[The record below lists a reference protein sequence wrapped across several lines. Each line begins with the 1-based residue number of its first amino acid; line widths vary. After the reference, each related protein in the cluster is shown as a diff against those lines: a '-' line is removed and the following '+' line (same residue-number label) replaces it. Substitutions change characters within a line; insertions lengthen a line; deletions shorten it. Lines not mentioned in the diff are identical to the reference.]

1 MSRILNQQL
10 QQYRF
15 QMVEVVKDLHQM
27 AIDINNTSLSEMV
40 SDLRNRIHEPFMFV
54 IVGEVKVGK
63 SSFVNALLE
72 TDKEV
77 TKVAPDPCTDTIQQI
92 LYGKKEQTLVINPYL
107 KKIFYPVD
115 ILKEIAIVDTP
126 GTNTIIEHHQE
137 ITERFI
143 PGSDLIVFVFEAKN
157 PYRQSAWDFF
167 DYIHK
172 DWQKKVIF
180 ILQQKDLMK
189 ADDLKTNINGVI
201 KQAEK
206 KGISNPNVFAVS
218 AMQEQEGDENS
229 GFQAVRAFIRDN
241 ITGGQAPVLK
251 LTNNLETAQNVS
263 KRIASGLE
271 ILSEQYQADLA
282 FRNDITETL
291 NEQAAKSQKQVDI
304 LVANMSDSYD
314 NITLKTEK
322 KLREGLGFFTLL
334 RRTFAAVFSKKESSK
349 AWLDEIA
356 KNLETDLNTSLT
368 EKLNNGVGDIADN
381 IQQMLKIIDMKIRN
395 SKTVLKDNQHIFTDL
410 SERRANVLRDLQ
422 NEFSAFINKSEN
434 FADASMF
441 PEEDNFSPN
450 IATGSGLAAIGVILA
465 AVTQGMVFDITGG
478 VLTVIGLAISSF
490 TVSSKR
496 KQLFEDYNEA
506 ITKGKTALQTDITH
520 RLNDYINTIK
530 EKIDRNFDDFD
541 ALLEIE
547 KRQVTEYSNRFENVQ
562 GRLEALKK
570 ALEAS

>member
-27 AIDINNTSLSEMV
+27 AIDINNASLSEMV
-40 SDLRNRIHEPFMFV
+40 SELRNRIHEPFMFV

-72 TDKEV
+72 ADKEV

-92 LYGKKEQTLVINPYL
+92 LYGKEEQTVVINPYL
-107 KKIFYPVD
+107 KKIFYPVE

-157 PYRQSAWDFF
+157 PYRQSAWEFF

-189 ADDLKTNINGVI
+189 PADLETNINGVI
-201 KQAEK
+201 KQAKK

-218 AMQEQEGDENS
+218 AMQEQEGNENS
-229 GFQAVRAFIRDN
+229 GFKVVRGFIREN

-251 LTNNLETAQNVS
+251 LKNNLETAQNVS
-263 KRIASGLE
+263 KRISSGLE
-271 ILSEQYQADLA
+271 ILSEQYEADFA
-282 FRNDITETL
+282 FRKDITETL
-291 NEQAAKSQKQVDI
+291 DEQATKSKKQVDV
-304 LVANMSDSYD
+304 LVENMTDSYD

-322 KLREGLGFFTLL
+322 KLQEGLGFFTLL
-334 RRTFAAVFSKKESSK
+334 RRTFASIFSKKESSK
-349 AWLDEIA
+349 AWLDEVA
-356 KNLETDLNTSLT
+356 KNLETELNTSLT

-381 IQQMLKIIDMKIRN
+381 IQQMVKIIDLKIRN

-410 SERRANVLRDLQ
+410 SERRTNVLRDLQ

-465 AVTQGMVFDITGG
+465 TVTQGMVFDITGG

-496 KQLFEDYNEA
+496 KQLFEEYNEA
-506 ITKGKTALQTDITH
+506 ITKGKEALQTDISH

-547 KRQVTEYSNRFENVQ
+547 ERQVKQYTDRFEDIK
-562 GRLEALKK
+562 GRIEELEKVLK
-570 ALEAS
+570 

>member
-1 MSRILNQQL
+1 MSRVLNQKL

-27 AIDINNTSLSEMV
+27 AIDIDNASLSEMV

-92 LYGKKEQTLVINPYL
+92 LYGEVEQTVVINPYL
-107 KKIFYPVD
+107 KKIFYPVE

-157 PYRQSAWDFF
+157 PYRQSAWEFF

-180 ILQQKDLMK
+180 ILQQKDLMRGT
-189 ADDLKTNINGVI
+189 DLETNIQGVI

-206 KGISNPNVFAVS
+206 KGIANPNVFAVS
-218 AMQEQEGDENS
+218 AIEEQENKPES
-229 GFQAVRAFIRDN
+229 GFAAVRGFIRDN
-241 ITGGQAPVLK
+241 ITGGKAPILK
-251 LTNNLETAQNVS
+251 LKNNLETAQNVS

-271 ILSEQYQADLA
+271 VLAEQYHADLT
-282 FRNDITETL
+282 FRTDITETL
-291 NEQAAKSQKQVDI
+291 NEQEAKSKKQVDI
-304 LVANMSDSYD
+304 LVENMINTYD
-314 NITLKTEK
+314 AISMRTEK
-322 KLREGLGFFTLL
+322 ELQEGLGFLTLL
-334 RRTFAAVFSKKESSK
+334 RRTVMSVFSKKESSK
-349 AWLDEIA
+349 AWLDDIA
-356 KNLETDLNTSLT
+356 KRLETDLNNSLT
-368 EKLNNGVGDIADN
+368 EKLKTGVDDIADN
-381 IQQMLKIIDMKIRN
+381 IQQMVKIIDLKIRN
-395 SKTVLKDNQHIFTDL
+395 SKTVLRDNQHIFIDL
-410 SERRANVLRDLQ
+410 SERRTNILKDLQ
-422 NEFSAFINKSEN
+422 TEFAAFINHSEN
-434 FADASMF
+434 FLDPTMF
-441 PEEDNFSPN
+441 PEKDNFSPN

-465 AVTQGMVFDITGG
+465 ALTQTIALDITGG

-496 KQLFEDYNEA
+496 KELFVEYNAA
-506 ITKGKTALQTDITH
+506 IAKGKEALTVDITH
-520 RLNDYINTIK
+520 RLNDYIATIK
-530 EKIDRNFDDFD
+530 EKVNRNFEDFD

-547 KRQVTEYSNRFENVQ
+547 ERKVTQYSAKFEGIQ
-562 GRLEALKK
+562 GRIG
-570 ALEAS
+570 ALERELKS

>member
-1 MSRILNQQL
+1 MSRILNQKL

-27 AIDINNTSLSEMV
+27 TIDIDNASLSEMV

-92 LYGKKEQTLVINPYL
+92 LYGETEQTVVINPYL
-107 KKIFYPVD
+107 KKIFYPVE

-157 PYRQSAWDFF
+157 PYRQSAWEFF

-180 ILQQKDLMK
+180 ILQQKDLMRG
-189 ADDLKTNINGVI
+189 DDLETNVKGVI

-206 KGISNPNVFAVS
+206 KGVANPNVFAVS
-218 AMQEQEGDENS
+218 AMDEQEHKPDS
-229 GFQAVRAFIRDN
+229 GFVAVRTFIRDN
-241 ITGGQAPVLK
+241 ITGGKAPLLK
-251 LTNNLETAQNVS
+251 LKNNLKTAQNVS

-271 ILSEQYQADLA
+271 VLSEQYQMDLA
-282 FRNDITETL
+282 FRIDITETL
-291 NEQAAKSQKQVDI
+291 NEQEAKSKKQVDI
-304 LVANMSDSYD
+304 LVENMIDTYDS
-314 NITLKTEK
+314 ISMRTEK
-322 KLREGLGFFTLL
+322 ELREGLGFFTLL
-334 RRTFAAVFSKKESSK
+334 RRTVASVFSKKESSK
-349 AWLDEIA
+349 AWLDDISTR
-356 KNLETDLNTSLT
+356 LETDLNTALT
-368 EKLNNGVGDIADN
+368 EKLKNGVGDIADN
-381 IQQMLKIIDMKIRN
+381 IQQMVKIIDLKIRN
-395 SKTVLKDNQHIFTDL
+395 SKTVLKDNEHIFSDL

-422 NEFSAFINKSEN
+422 SEFAAFINHSEN
-434 FADASMF
+434 FLGSSMF
-441 PEEDNFSPN
+441 PEKDNFSPN
-450 IATGSGLAAIGVILA
+450 IATGGGLAAIGVILA

-478 VLTVIGLAISSF
+478 VLTVIGLAVSSF

-496 KQLFEDYNEA
+496 KELFEEYEA
-506 ITKGKTALQTDITH
+506 AISKGKVALSTDITH
-520 RLNDYINTIK
+520 RLNDYIVTIK
-530 EKIDRNFDDFD
+530 DKTDRNFEDFD

-547 KRQVTEYSNRFENVQ
+547 ERKVTQYSDKFEDIQ
-562 GRLEALKK
+562 GRIDELAEALK
-570 ALEAS
+570 S

>member
-1 MSRILNQQL
+1 MSRILNQKL

-27 AIDINNTSLSEMV
+27 TIDIDNASLSEMV

-72 TDKEV
+72 SDKEV

-92 LYGKKEQTLVINPYL
+92 LYGETEQTVVINPYL
-107 KKIFYPVD
+107 KKIFYPVE

-157 PYRQSAWDFF
+157 PYRQSAWEFF

-180 ILQQKDLMK
+180 ILQQKDLMRG
-189 ADDLKTNINGVI
+189 DDLETNVKGVI

-206 KGISNPNVFAVS
+206 KGVANPNVFAVS
-218 AMQEQEGDENS
+218 AMDEQEHKPDS
-229 GFQAVRAFIRDN
+229 GFVAVRTFIRDN
-241 ITGGQAPVLK
+241 ITGGKAPLLK
-251 LTNNLETAQNVS
+251 LKNNLKTAQNVS

-271 ILSEQYQADLA
+271 VLSEQYQMDLA
-282 FRNDITETL
+282 FRIDITETL
-291 NEQAAKSQKQVDI
+291 NEQEAKSKKQVDI
-304 LVANMSDSYD
+304 LVENMIDTYDS
-314 NITLKTEK
+314 ISMRTEK
-322 KLREGLGFFTLL
+322 ELREGLGFFTLL
-334 RRTFAAVFSKKESSK
+334 RRTVASVFSKKESSK
-349 AWLDEIA
+349 AWLDDISTR
-356 KNLETDLNTSLT
+356 LETDLNTALT
-368 EKLNNGVGDIADN
+368 EKLKNGVGDIADN
-381 IQQMLKIIDMKIRN
+381 IQQMVKIIDLKIRN
-395 SKTVLKDNQHIFTDL
+395 SKTVLKDNEHIFSDL

-422 NEFSAFINKSEN
+422 SEFAAFINHSEN
-434 FADASMF
+434 FLDSSMF
-441 PEEDNFSPN
+441 PEKDNFSPN
-450 IATGSGLAAIGVILA
+450 IATGGGLAAIGVILA

-478 VLTVIGLAISSF
+478 VLTVIGLAVSSF

-496 KQLFEDYNEA
+496 KELFEEYEA
-506 ITKGKTALQTDITH
+506 AISKGKVALSTDITH
-520 RLNDYINTIK
+520 RLNDYIVTIK
-530 EKIDRNFDDFD
+530 DKTDRNFEDFD
-541 ALLEIE
+541 ALLGIE
-547 KRQVTEYSNRFENVQ
+547 ERKVTQYSDKFEDIQ
-562 GRLEALKK
+562 GRIDELAEALK
-570 ALEAS
+570 S

>member
-1 MSRILNQQL
+1 MSRILNQKL

-27 AIDINNTSLSEMV
+27 AIDIDNASLSEMV

-92 LYGKKEQTLVINPYL
+92 LYGEVEQTVVINPFL
-107 KKIFYPVD
+107 KKIFYPVE

-157 PYRQSAWDFF
+157 PYRQSAWEFF

-180 ILQQKDLMK
+180 ILQQKDLMRGT
-189 ADDLKTNINGVI
+189 DLETNIQGVI
-201 KQAEK
+201 KQAQK

-218 AMQEQEGDENS
+218 AIEEQEHNPES
-229 GFQAVRAFIRDN
+229 GFTAVRGFIRDN
-241 ITGGQAPVLK
+241 ITGGKAPLLK
-251 LTNNLETAQNVS
+251 LKNNLETAQNVS

-271 ILSEQYQADLA
+271 VLAEQYQADLV
-282 FRNDITETL
+282 FRTDITETL
-291 NEQAAKSQKQVDI
+291 NEQEAKSKKQVDF
-304 LVANMSDSYD
+304 LVEKMIDTYSAISMR
-314 NITLKTEK
+314 TEK
-322 KLREGLGFFTLL
+322 ELQEGLGFFTLL
-334 RRTFAAVFSKKESSK
+334 RRTVMSVFSKKESSK
-349 AWLDEIA
+349 AWLDDIA
-356 KNLETDLNTSLT
+356 KRLETDLNASLT
-368 EKLNNGVGDIADN
+368 EKLNTGVNDIADN
-381 IQQMLKIIDMKIRN
+381 IQQMVKIIDLKIRN
-395 SKTVLKDNQHIFTDL
+395 SKTVLRDNQHIFTDL
-410 SERRANVLRDLQ
+410 SERRTNVLKDLQ
-422 NEFSAFINKSEN
+422 TEFAAFINHSEN
-434 FADASMF
+434 FLDPTMF
-441 PEEDNFSPN
+441 PEKDDFSPN

-496 KQLFEDYNEA
+496 KELFVEYNTA
-506 ITKGKTALQTDITH
+506 IAKGKEALTVDITH
-520 RLNDYINTIK
+520 RLNDYITTIK
-530 EKIDRNFDDFD
+530 EKVNRNFDDFD

-547 KRQVTEYSNRFENVQ
+547 ERKVTQYSEKFEGIQ
-562 GRLEALKK
+562 GRIRELEAELK
-570 ALEAS
+570 A

>member
-1 MSRILNQQL
+1 MSRILNQKL

-27 AIDINNTSLSEMV
+27 TIDIDNTSLSEMV

-92 LYGKKEQTLVINPYL
+92 LYGEVEQTVVINPYL
-107 KKIFYPVD
+107 KKIFYPVE

-157 PYRQSAWDFF
+157 PYRQSAWEFF

-180 ILQQKDLMK
+180 ILQQKDLMRG
-189 ADDLKTNINGVI
+189 DDLETNIKGVI

-206 KGISNPNVFAVS
+206 KGIVNPNVFAVS
-218 AMQEQEGDENS
+218 AMDEQEHKADS
-229 GFQAVRAFIRDN
+229 GFTAVRTFIRDN
-241 ITGGQAPVLK
+241 ITGGKAPLLK
-251 LTNNLETAQNVS
+251 LKNNLETAQNVS

-271 ILSEQYQADLA
+271 ILAEQYQMDLA
-282 FRNDITETL
+282 FRTDITETL
-291 NEQAAKSQKQVDI
+291 NEQEAKSKKQVDI
-304 LVANMSDSYD
+304 LVENMIDTYTSISMR
-314 NITLKTEK
+314 TEK
-322 KLREGLGFFTLL
+322 ELREGLGFFTLL
-334 RRTFAAVFSKKESSK
+334 RRTVMSVFSKKESSK
-349 AWLDEIA
+349 AWLDDIA
-356 KNLETDLNTSLT
+356 KRLETDLNTALT
-368 EKLNNGVGDIADN
+368 EKLTNGVDDIADN
-381 IQQMLKIIDMKIRN
+381 IQQMVKIIDLKIRN
-395 SKTVLKDNQHIFTDL
+395 SKTVLKDNQHIFIDL

-422 NEFSAFINKSEN
+422 SEFAAFINHSEN
-434 FADASMF
+434 FLDPMMF
-441 PEEDNFSPN
+441 PEKDNFSPN

-496 KQLFEDYNEA
+496 KELFEEYEAA
-506 ITKGKTALQTDITH
+506 ITKGKVALSTDITH
-520 RLNDYINTIK
+520 RLNDYISTIK
-530 EKIDRNFDDFD
+530 QKTNRNFEDFD

-547 KRQVTEYSNRFENVQ
+547 ERKVTQYSDKFEGIQ
-562 GRLEALKK
+562 ERIEELAEALK
-570 ALEAS
+570 

>member
-1 MSRILNQQL
+1 MSRILNQKL

-27 AIDINNTSLSEMV
+27 TIDIDNASLSEMV

-72 TDKEV
+72 SDKEV

-92 LYGKKEQTLVINPYL
+92 LYGETEQTVVINPYL
-107 KKIFYPVD
+107 KKIFYPVE

-157 PYRQSAWDFF
+157 PYRQSAWEFF

-180 ILQQKDLMK
+180 ILQQKDLMRG
-189 ADDLKTNINGVI
+189 DDLETNVKGVI

-206 KGISNPNVFAVS
+206 KGVANPNVFAVS
-218 AMQEQEGDENS
+218 AMDEQEHKPDS
-229 GFQAVRAFIRDN
+229 GFVAVRTFIRDN
-241 ITGGQAPVLK
+241 ITGGKAPLLK
-251 LTNNLETAQNVS
+251 LKNNLKTAQNVS

-271 ILSEQYQADLA
+271 VLSEQYQMDLA
-282 FRNDITETL
+282 FRTDITETL
-291 NEQAAKSQKQVDI
+291 NEQEAKSKKQVDI
-304 LVANMSDSYD
+304 LVENMIDTYDS
-314 NITLKTEK
+314 ISMRTEK
-322 KLREGLGFFTLL
+322 ELREGLGFFTLL
-334 RRTFAAVFSKKESSK
+334 RRTVASVFSKKESSK
-349 AWLDEIA
+349 AWLDDISTR
-356 KNLETDLNTSLT
+356 LETDLNTALT
-368 EKLNNGVGDIADN
+368 EKLKNGVGDIADN
-381 IQQMLKIIDMKIRN
+381 IQQMVKIIDLKIRN
-395 SKTVLKDNQHIFTDL
+395 SKTVLKDNEHIFSDL

-422 NEFSAFINKSEN
+422 SEFAAFINHSEN
-434 FADASMF
+434 FLDSSMF
-441 PEEDNFSPN
+441 PEKDNFSPN
-450 IATGSGLAAIGVILA
+450 IATGGGLAAIGVILA

-478 VLTVIGLAISSF
+478 VLTVIGLAVSSF

-496 KQLFEDYNEA
+496 KELFEEYEA
-506 ITKGKTALQTDITH
+506 AISKGKVALSTDITH
-520 RLNDYINTIK
+520 RLNDYIVTIK
-530 EKIDRNFDDFD
+530 DKTDRNFEDFD

-547 KRQVTEYSNRFENVQ
+547 ERKVTQYSDKFEDIQ
-562 GRLEALKK
+562 GRIDELAEALK
-570 ALEAS
+570 S

>member
-1 MSRILNQQL
+1 MSRILNQKL

-27 AIDINNTSLSEMV
+27 TIDIDNASLSEMV

-72 TDKEV
+72 SDKEV

-92 LYGKKEQTLVINPYL
+92 LYGETEQTVVINPYL
-107 KKIFYPVD
+107 KKIFYPVE

-157 PYRQSAWDFF
+157 PYRQSAWEFF

-180 ILQQKDLMK
+180 ILQQKDLMRG
-189 ADDLKTNINGVI
+189 DDLETNVKGVI

-206 KGISNPNVFAVS
+206 KGVANPNVFAVS
-218 AMQEQEGDENS
+218 AMDEQEHKPDS
-229 GFQAVRAFIRDN
+229 GFVAVRTFIRDN
-241 ITGGQAPVLK
+241 ITGGKAPLLK
-251 LTNNLETAQNVS
+251 LKNNLKTAQNVS

-271 ILSEQYQADLA
+271 VLSEQYQMDLA
-282 FRNDITETL
+282 FRTDITETL
-291 NEQAAKSQKQVDI
+291 NEQEAKSKKQVDI
-304 LVANMSDSYD
+304 LVENMIDTYDS
-314 NITLKTEK
+314 ISMRTEK
-322 KLREGLGFFTLL
+322 ELREGLGFFTLL
-334 RRTFAAVFSKKESSK
+334 RRTVASVFSKKESSK
-349 AWLDEIA
+349 AWLDDISTR
-356 KNLETDLNTSLT
+356 LEMDLNTALT
-368 EKLNNGVGDIADN
+368 EKLKNGVGDIADN
-381 IQQMLKIIDMKIRN
+381 IQQMVKIIDLKIRN
-395 SKTVLKDNQHIFTDL
+395 SKTVLKDNEHIFSDL

-422 NEFSAFINKSEN
+422 SEFAAFINHSEN
-434 FADASMF
+434 FLDSSMF
-441 PEEDNFSPN
+441 PEKDNFSPN
-450 IATGSGLAAIGVILA
+450 IATGGGLAAIGVILA

-478 VLTVIGLAISSF
+478 VLTVIGLAVSSF

-496 KQLFEDYNEA
+496 KELFEEYEA
-506 ITKGKTALQTDITH
+506 AISKGKVALSTDITH
-520 RLNDYINTIK
+520 RLNDYIVTIK
-530 EKIDRNFDDFD
+530 DKTDRNFEDFD

-547 KRQVTEYSNRFENVQ
+547 ERKVTQYSDKFEDIQ
-562 GRLEALKK
+562 GRIDELAEALK
-570 ALEAS
+570 S

>member
-1 MSRILNQQL
+1 MSRILNQKL

-27 AIDINNTSLSEMV
+27 TIDIDNTSLSEMV

-92 LYGKKEQTLVINPYL
+92 LYGEVEQTVVINPYL
-107 KKIFYPVD
+107 KKIFYPVE

-157 PYRQSAWDFF
+157 PYRQSAWEFF

-180 ILQQKDLMK
+180 ILQQKDLMRGT
-189 ADDLKTNINGVI
+189 DLETNINGVI

-206 KGISNPNVFAVS
+206 KGIVNPNVFAVS
-218 AMQEQEGDENS
+218 AMDEQEHKADS
-229 GFQAVRAFIRDN
+229 GFTAVRTFIRDN
-241 ITGGQAPVLK
+241 ITGGKAPLLK
-251 LTNNLETAQNVS
+251 LKNNLETAQNVS

-271 ILSEQYQADLA
+271 ILAEQYQMDLA
-282 FRNDITETL
+282 FRTDITETL
-291 NEQAAKSQKQVDI
+291 NEQEAKSKKQVDI
-304 LVANMSDSYD
+304 LVENMIDTYTSISMR
-314 NITLKTEK
+314 TEK
-322 KLREGLGFFTLL
+322 ELREGLGFFTLL
-334 RRTFAAVFSKKESSK
+334 RRTVMSVFSKKESSK
-349 AWLDEIA
+349 AWLDDIA
-356 KNLETDLNTSLT
+356 KRLETDLNTALT
-368 EKLNNGVGDIADN
+368 EKLTNGVDDIADN
-381 IQQMLKIIDMKIRN
+381 IQQMVKIIDLKIRN
-395 SKTVLKDNQHIFTDL
+395 SKTVLKDNQHIFIDL

-422 NEFSAFINKSEN
+422 SEFAAFINHSEN
-434 FADASMF
+434 FLDPMMF
-441 PEEDNFSPN
+441 PEKDNFSPN

-496 KQLFEDYNEA
+496 KELFEEYEAA
-506 ITKGKTALQTDITH
+506 ITKGKVALSTDITH
-520 RLNDYINTIK
+520 RLNDYISTIK
-530 EKIDRNFDDFD
+530 QKTNRNFEDFD

-547 KRQVTEYSNRFENVQ
+547 ERKVTQYSDKFEGIQ
-562 GRLEALKK
+562 ERIEELAEALK
-570 ALEAS
+570 

>member
-1 MSRILNQQL
+1 MSRVLNQKL

-27 AIDINNTSLSEMV
+27 AIDIDNASLSEMV

-92 LYGKKEQTLVINPYL
+92 LYGEVEQTVVINPYL
-107 KKIFYPVD
+107 KKIFYPVE

-157 PYRQSAWDFF
+157 PYRQSAWEFF

-180 ILQQKDLMK
+180 ILQQKDLMRGT
-189 ADDLKTNINGVI
+189 DLETNIQGVI

-206 KGISNPNVFAVS
+206 KGIANPNVFAVS
-218 AMQEQEGDENS
+218 AIEEQENKPES
-229 GFQAVRAFIRDN
+229 GFAAVRGFIRDN
-241 ITGGQAPVLK
+241 ITGGKAPILK
-251 LTNNLETAQNVS
+251 LKNNLETAQNVS

-271 ILSEQYQADLA
+271 VLAEQYHADLT
-282 FRNDITETL
+282 FRTDITETL
-291 NEQAAKSQKQVDI
+291 NEQEAKSKKQVDI
-304 LVANMSDSYD
+304 LVENMINTYD
-314 NITLKTEK
+314 AISMRTEK
-322 KLREGLGFFTLL
+322 ELQEGLGFLTLL
-334 RRTFAAVFSKKESSK
+334 RRTVMSVFSKKESSK
-349 AWLDEIA
+349 AWLDDIA
-356 KNLETDLNTSLT
+356 KRLETDLNNSLT
-368 EKLNNGVGDIADN
+368 EKLKTGVDDIADN
-381 IQQMLKIIDMKIRN
+381 IQQMVKIIDLKIRN
-395 SKTVLKDNQHIFTDL
+395 SKTVLRDNQHIFIDL
-410 SERRANVLRDLQ
+410 SERRTNILKDLQ
-422 NEFSAFINKSEN
+422 TEFAAFINHSEN
-434 FADASMF
+434 FLDPTMF
-441 PEEDNFSPN
+441 PEKDNFSPN

-465 AVTQGMVFDITGG
+465 ALTQTIALDITGG

-496 KQLFEDYNEA
+496 KELFVEYNAA
-506 ITKGKTALQTDITH
+506 IAKGKEALTVDITH
-520 RLNDYINTIK
+520 RLNDYIATIK
-530 EKIDRNFDDFD
+530 EKVNRNFEDFD

-547 KRQVTEYSNRFENVQ
+547 ERKVTQYSAKFEGIQ
-562 GRLEALKK
+562 GRIEALERELK
-570 ALEAS
+570 S

>member
-27 AIDINNTSLSEMV
+27 AIDIDNASLSEMV
-40 SDLRNRIHEPFMFV
+40 SNLRNRIHEPFMFV

-92 LYGKKEQTLVINPYL
+92 LYGETEQTMVINPYL
-107 KKIFYPVD
+107 KKIFYPVE

-157 PYRQSAWDFF
+157 PYRQSAWEFF
-167 DYIHK
+167 DYIHR

-180 ILQQKDLMK
+180 ILQQKDLMRGT
-189 ADDLKTNINGVI
+189 DLETNINGVI
-201 KQAEK
+201 KQAKK

-218 AMQEQEGDENS
+218 ALEEQEKNPDS
-229 GFQAVRAFIRDN
+229 GFTAVRAFVRDN
-241 ITGGQAPVLK
+241 ITGGKAPLLK
-251 LTNNLETAQNVS
+251 LKNNLETAQNIS
-263 KRIASGLE
+263 KRISSGLD
-271 ILSEQYQADLA
+271 ILSEQYEADLA
-282 FRNDITETL
+282 FRTDITETL
-291 NEQAAKSQKQVDI
+291 NEQEAKSKKQVDI
-304 LVANMSDSYD
+304 LVENMIDTYD
-314 NITLKTEK
+314 AISMRTEK
-322 KLREGLGFFTLL
+322 ELRDGLGFFTLL
-334 RRTFAAVFSKKESSK
+334 RRTFMSVFSEKESSK
-349 AWLDEIA
+349 AWLNGIA
-356 KNLETDLNTSLT
+356 ARLETDLNASLT

-381 IQQMLKIIDMKIRN
+381 IQQMVKIIDLKIRN
-395 SKTVLKDNQHIFTDL
+395 SKTILKDNQDIFSDL

-422 NEFSAFINKSEN
+422 TEFAAFINRSEN
-434 FADASMF
+434 FMDASMF
-441 PEEDNFSPN
+441 PEDDAFAPN
-450 IATGSGLAAIGVILA
+450 IATGSGLATIGVVLA
-465 AVTQGMVFDITGG
+465 AVTNGMALDITGG

-490 TVSSKR
+490 TVTSKR
-496 KQLFEDYNEA
+496 KELFEEYEA
-506 ITKGKTALQTDITH
+506 AIIKGKEALKVDITH
-520 RLNDYINTIK
+520 RLNEYIGTIK
-530 EKIDRNFDDFD
+530 NKVNGNFEDFD

-547 KRQVTEYSNRFENVQ
+547 ARKVKQYSNKFENIE
-562 GRLEALKK
+562 GRIVELNK
-570 ALEAS
+570 ALES

>member
-1 MSRILNQQL
+1 MSRILNQKL

-27 AIDINNTSLSEMV
+27 TIDIDNASLSEMV

-72 TDKEV
+72 SDKEV

-92 LYGKKEQTLVINPYL
+92 LYGETEQTVVINPYL
-107 KKIFYPVD
+107 KKIFYPVE

-157 PYRQSAWDFF
+157 PYRQSAWEFF

-180 ILQQKDLMK
+180 ILQQKDLMRG
-189 ADDLKTNINGVI
+189 DDLETNVKGVI

-206 KGISNPNVFAVS
+206 KGVANPNVFAVS
-218 AMQEQEGDENS
+218 AMDEQEHKPDS
-229 GFQAVRAFIRDN
+229 GFVAVRTFIRDN
-241 ITGGQAPVLK
+241 ITGGKAPLLK
-251 LTNNLETAQNVS
+251 LKNNLKTAQNVS

-271 ILSEQYQADLA
+271 VLSEQYQMDLA
-282 FRNDITETL
+282 FRIDITETL
-291 NEQAAKSQKQVDI
+291 NEQEAKSKKQVDI
-304 LVANMSDSYD
+304 LVENMIDTYDS
-314 NITLKTEK
+314 ISMRTEK
-322 KLREGLGFFTLL
+322 ELREGLGFFTLL
-334 RRTFAAVFSKKESSK
+334 RRTVASVFSKKESSK
-349 AWLDEIA
+349 AWLDDISTR
-356 KNLETDLNTSLT
+356 LEMDLNTALT
-368 EKLNNGVGDIADN
+368 EKLKNGVGDIADN
-381 IQQMLKIIDMKIRN
+381 IQQMVKIIDLKIRN
-395 SKTVLKDNQHIFTDL
+395 SKTVLKDNEHIFSDL

-422 NEFSAFINKSEN
+422 SEFAAFINHSEN
-434 FADASMF
+434 FLDSSMF
-441 PEEDNFSPN
+441 PEKDNFSPN
-450 IATGSGLAAIGVILA
+450 IATGGGLAAIGVILA

-478 VLTVIGLAISSF
+478 VLTVIGLAVSSF

-496 KQLFEDYNEA
+496 KELFEEYEA
-506 ITKGKTALQTDITH
+506 AISKGKVALSTDITH
-520 RLNDYINTIK
+520 RLNDYIVTIK
-530 EKIDRNFDDFD
+530 DKTDRNFEDFD
-541 ALLEIE
+541 ALLGIE
-547 KRQVTEYSNRFENVQ
+547 KRKVTQYSDKFEDIQ
-562 GRLEALKK
+562 GRIDELAEALK
-570 ALEAS
+570 A

>member
-1 MSRILNQQL
+1 MSRILNQEL

-27 AIDINNTSLSEMV
+27 AIDINNASLSEMV
-40 SDLRNRIHEPFMFV
+40 SDLRNRIHEPYMFV

-92 LYGKKEQTLVINPYL
+92 LYGKEEQTVVINPYL
-107 KKIFYPVD
+107 KKIFYPVE

-157 PYRQSAWDFF
+157 PYRQSAWEFF

-189 ADDLKTNINGVI
+189 GNDLETNISGVI

-218 AMQEQEGDENS
+218 AMEEQDGDENS
-229 GFQAVRAFIRDN
+229 GFKAVREYIRTN
-241 ITGGQAPVLK
+241 ITGGKAPVLK
-251 LTNNLETAQNVS
+251 LKNNLETAQNVS
-263 KRIASGLE
+263 KRISSGLE
-271 ILSEQYQADLA
+271 VLSEQYDADLA
-282 FRNDITETL
+282 FRKDITETL
-291 NEQAAKSQKQVDI
+291 DEQATKSQKQVNV
-304 LVANMSDSYD
+304 LVENMTSSYD

-334 RRTFAAVFSKKESSK
+334 RRTFASMFSKKESSK
-349 AWLDEIA
+349 AWLDDIA
-356 KNLETDLNTSLT
+356 KNLETELNTTLT
-368 EKLNNGVGDIADN
+368 EKLNSGVGDIADN
-381 IQQMLKIIDMKIRN
+381 IQQMVKIIDLKIRN

-422 NEFSAFINKSEN
+422 NEFAAFINKSEN
-434 FADASMF
+434 FTDASMF
-441 PEEDNFSPN
+441 PEKDNFSPN

-478 VLTVIGLAISSF
+478 VLTVVGLAISSF

-496 KQLFEDYNEA
+496 KQLFEEYNEA
-506 ITKGKTALQTDITH
+506 ITKGKEALQTDISH
-520 RLNDYINTIK
+520 RLTAYINTIK
-530 EKIDRNFDDFD
+530 EKIDRNFEDFD
-541 ALLEIE
+541 ALLGIE
-547 KRQVTEYSNRFENVQ
+547 GRQVKQYSDRFENIQ
-562 GRLEALKK
+562 ERIEELEKALK
-570 ALEAS
+570 

>member
-1 MSRILNQQL
+1 MSRILNQKL

-27 AIDINNTSLSEMV
+27 TIDIDNASLSEMV

-72 TDKEV
+72 SDKEV

-92 LYGKKEQTLVINPYL
+92 LYGETEQTVVINPYL
-107 KKIFYPVD
+107 KKIFYPVE

-157 PYRQSAWDFF
+157 PYRQSAWEFF

-180 ILQQKDLMK
+180 ILQQKDLMRG
-189 ADDLKTNINGVI
+189 DDLETNVKGVI

-206 KGISNPNVFAVS
+206 KGVANPNVFAVS
-218 AMQEQEGDENS
+218 AMDEQEHKPDS
-229 GFQAVRAFIRDN
+229 GFVAVRTFIRDN
-241 ITGGQAPVLK
+241 ITGGKAPLLK
-251 LTNNLETAQNVS
+251 LKNNLKTAQNVS

-271 ILSEQYQADLA
+271 VLSEQYQMDLA
-282 FRNDITETL
+282 FRIDITETL
-291 NEQAAKSQKQVDI
+291 NEQEAKSKKQVDI
-304 LVANMSDSYD
+304 LVENMIDTYDS
-314 NITLKTEK
+314 ISMRTEK
-322 KLREGLGFFTLL
+322 ELREGLGFFTLL
-334 RRTFAAVFSKKESSK
+334 RRTVASVFSKKESSK
-349 AWLDEIA
+349 AWLDDISTR
-356 KNLETDLNTSLT
+356 LEMDLNTALT
-368 EKLNNGVGDIADN
+368 EKLKNGVGDIADN
-381 IQQMLKIIDMKIRN
+381 IQQMVKIIDLKIRN
-395 SKTVLKDNQHIFTDL
+395 SKTVLKDNEHIFSDL

-422 NEFSAFINKSEN
+422 SEFAAFINHSEN
-434 FADASMF
+434 FLDSSMF
-441 PEEDNFSPN
+441 PEKDNFSPN
-450 IATGSGLAAIGVILA
+450 IATGGGLAAIGVILA

-478 VLTVIGLAISSF
+478 VLTVIGLAVSSF

-496 KQLFEDYNEA
+496 KELFEEYEA
-506 ITKGKTALQTDITH
+506 AISKGKVALSTDITH
-520 RLNDYINTIK
+520 RLNDYIVTIK
-530 EKIDRNFDDFD
+530 DKTDRNFEDFD

-547 KRQVTEYSNRFENVQ
+547 ERKVTQYSDKFEDIQ
-562 GRLEALKK
+562 GRIDELAEALK
-570 ALEAS
+570 S

>member
-1 MSRILNQQL
+1 MSRILNQKL

-27 AIDINNTSLSEMV
+27 TIDIDNASLSEMV

-72 TDKEV
+72 SDKEV

-92 LYGKKEQTLVINPYL
+92 LYGETEQTVVINPYL
-107 KKIFYPVD
+107 KKIFYPVE

-157 PYRQSAWDFF
+157 PYRQSAWEFF

-180 ILQQKDLMK
+180 ILQQKDLMRG
-189 ADDLKTNINGVI
+189 DDLETNVKGVI

-206 KGISNPNVFAVS
+206 KGVANPNVFAVS
-218 AMQEQEGDENS
+218 AMDEQEHKPDS
-229 GFQAVRAFIRDN
+229 GFVAVRTFIRDN
-241 ITGGQAPVLK
+241 ITGGKAPLLK
-251 LTNNLETAQNVS
+251 LKNNLKTAQNVS

-271 ILSEQYQADLA
+271 VLSEQYQMDLA
-282 FRNDITETL
+282 FRIDITETL
-291 NEQAAKSQKQVDI
+291 NEQEAKSKKQVDI
-304 LVANMSDSYD
+304 LVENMIDTYDS
-314 NITLKTEK
+314 ISMRTEK
-322 KLREGLGFFTLL
+322 ELREGLGFFTLL
-334 RRTFAAVFSKKESSK
+334 RRTVASVFSKKESSK
-349 AWLDEIA
+349 AWLDDISTR
-356 KNLETDLNTSLT
+356 LEMDLNTALT
-368 EKLNNGVGDIADN
+368 EKLKNGVGDIADN
-381 IQQMLKIIDMKIRN
+381 IQQMVKIIDLKIRN
-395 SKTVLKDNQHIFTDL
+395 SKTVLKDNEHIFSDL

-422 NEFSAFINKSEN
+422 SEFAAFINHSEN
-434 FADASMF
+434 FLDSSMF
-441 PEEDNFSPN
+441 PEKDNFSPN
-450 IATGSGLAAIGVILA
+450 IATGGGLAAIGVILA

-478 VLTVIGLAISSF
+478 VLTVIGLAVSSF

-496 KQLFEDYNEA
+496 KELFEEYEA
-506 ITKGKTALQTDITH
+506 AISKGKVALSTDITH
-520 RLNDYINTIK
+520 RLNDYIVTIK
-530 EKIDRNFDDFD
+530 DKTDRNFEDFD

-547 KRQVTEYSNRFENVQ
+547 ERKVTQYSDKFEDIQ
-562 GRLEALKK
+562 GRIDELAEALK
-570 ALEAS
+570 A

>member
-1 MSRILNQQL
+1 MSRILNQKL

-27 AIDINNTSLSEMV
+27 TIDIDNASLSEMV

-72 TDKEV
+72 SDKEV

-92 LYGKKEQTLVINPYL
+92 LYGETEQTVVINPYL
-107 KKIFYPVD
+107 KKIFYPVE

-157 PYRQSAWDFF
+157 PYRQSAWEFF

-180 ILQQKDLMK
+180 ILQQKDLMRG
-189 ADDLKTNINGVI
+189 DDLETNVKGVI

-206 KGISNPNVFAVS
+206 KGVANPNVFAVS
-218 AMQEQEGDENS
+218 AMDEQEHKPDS
-229 GFQAVRAFIRDN
+229 GFVAVRTFIRDN
-241 ITGGQAPVLK
+241 ITGGKAPLLK
-251 LTNNLETAQNVS
+251 LKNNLKTAQNVS

-271 ILSEQYQADLA
+271 VLSEQYQMDLA
-282 FRNDITETL
+282 FRIDITETL
-291 NEQAAKSQKQVDI
+291 NEQEAKSKKQVDI
-304 LVANMSDSYD
+304 LVENMIDTYDS
-314 NITLKTEK
+314 ISMRTEK
-322 KLREGLGFFTLL
+322 ELREGLGFFTLL
-334 RRTFAAVFSKKESSK
+334 RRTVASVFSKKESSK
-349 AWLDEIA
+349 AWLDDISTR
-356 KNLETDLNTSLT
+356 LETDLNTALT
-368 EKLNNGVGDIADN
+368 EKLKNGVGDIADN
-381 IQQMLKIIDMKIRN
+381 IQQMVKIIDLKIRN
-395 SKTVLKDNQHIFTDL
+395 SKTVLKDNEHIFSDL

-422 NEFSAFINKSEN
+422 SEFAAFINHSEN
-434 FADASMF
+434 FLDSSMF
-441 PEEDNFSPN
+441 PEKDNFSPN
-450 IATGSGLAAIGVILA
+450 IATGGGLAAIGVILA

-478 VLTVIGLAISSF
+478 VLTVIGLAVSSF

-496 KQLFEDYNEA
+496 KELFEEYEA
-506 ITKGKTALQTDITH
+506 AISKGKVALSTDITH
-520 RLNDYINTIK
+520 RLNDYIVTIK
-530 EKIDRNFDDFD
+530 DKTDRNFEDFD

-547 KRQVTEYSNRFENVQ
+547 ERKVTQYSDKFEDIQ
-562 GRLEALKK
+562 GRIDELAEALK
-570 ALEAS
+570 S

>member
-1 MSRILNQQL
+1 MSRILNQKL

-27 AIDINNTSLSEMV
+27 TIDIDNASLSEMV

-72 TDKEV
+72 SDKEV

-92 LYGKKEQTLVINPYL
+92 LYGETEQTVVINPYL
-107 KKIFYPVD
+107 KKIFYPVE

-157 PYRQSAWDFF
+157 PYRQSAWEFF

-180 ILQQKDLMK
+180 ILQQKDLMRG
-189 ADDLKTNINGVI
+189 DDLETNVKGVI

-206 KGISNPNVFAVS
+206 KGVANPNVFAVS
-218 AMQEQEGDENS
+218 AMDEQEHKPDS
-229 GFQAVRAFIRDN
+229 GFVAVRTFIRDN
-241 ITGGQAPVLK
+241 ITGGKAPLLK
-251 LTNNLETAQNVS
+251 LKNNLKTAQNVS

-271 ILSEQYQADLA
+271 VLSEQYQMDLA
-282 FRNDITETL
+282 FRTDITETL
-291 NEQAAKSQKQVDI
+291 NEQEAKSKKQVDI
-304 LVANMSDSYD
+304 LVENMIDTYDS
-314 NITLKTEK
+314 ISMRTEK
-322 KLREGLGFFTLL
+322 ELREGLGFFTLL
-334 RRTFAAVFSKKESSK
+334 RRTVASVFSKKESSK
-349 AWLDEIA
+349 AWLDDISTR
-356 KNLETDLNTSLT
+356 LETDLNTALT
-368 EKLNNGVGDIADN
+368 EKLKNGVGDIADN
-381 IQQMLKIIDMKIRN
+381 IQQMVKIIDLKIRN
-395 SKTVLKDNQHIFTDL
+395 SKTVLKDNEHIFSDL

-422 NEFSAFINKSEN
+422 SEFAAFINHSEN
-434 FADASMF
+434 FLDSSMF
-441 PEEDNFSPN
+441 PEKDNFSPN
-450 IATGSGLAAIGVILA
+450 IATGGGLAAIGVILA

-478 VLTVIGLAISSF
+478 VLTVIGLAVSSF

-496 KQLFEDYNEA
+496 KELFEEYEA
-506 ITKGKTALQTDITH
+506 AISKGKVALSTDITH
-520 RLNDYINTIK
+520 RLNDYIVTIK
-530 EKIDRNFDDFD
+530 DKTDRNFEDFD
-541 ALLEIE
+541 ALLGIE
-547 KRQVTEYSNRFENVQ
+547 ERKVTQYSDKFEDIQ
-562 GRLEALKK
+562 GRIDELAEALK
-570 ALEAS
+570 S